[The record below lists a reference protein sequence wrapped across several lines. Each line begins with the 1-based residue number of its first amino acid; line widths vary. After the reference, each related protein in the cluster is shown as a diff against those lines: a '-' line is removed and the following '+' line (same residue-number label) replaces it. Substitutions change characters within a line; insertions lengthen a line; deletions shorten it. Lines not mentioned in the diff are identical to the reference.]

1 MSTIA
6 HPGVPLSGTV
16 PSPFAGADI
25 CGLAGF
31 VLPIGAARSVFEDDV
46 WVFTQVIGIPAYVS
60 KGARR
65 LDFSGII
72 NERWKTMAKEYIA
85 AQMAPG
91 HEAVRTLP
99 YANRTVRVVNSL
111 YAELLELVR
120 WLNWLTAQ
128 GVTELGEVTEHHC
141 TSFAQYRATHRPNGK
156 KTHDRP
162 SVRRAVELTIIGLAR
177 YGELFTTDRYHP
189 RLRPFPG
196 QVTSKPSGNANKT
209 PPVADPT
216 FQPLL
221 GAALYL
227 IQTLAPHLLRQL
239 DAKRRYVAH
248 RASLPAA
255 QIDRGELEAVIRR
268 HVEEQ
273 RPFDRNVNWAKT
285 RKWISKDDPLGMV
298 NLYALAAEAG
308 RREISPSTLE
318 SVRDVLEEA
327 VEAVGIEE
335 PFCRGADMVERA
347 DGQGEA
353 PWSKPLSERGLRAL
367 SGVVKTAS
375 HVVIVALSGMRQSE
389 LREMNVGCRV
399 PPIEAGPGLK
409 RYKLASRVIKGKPLG
424 GVPDEWVVIWEA
436 YQAAEVAE
444 QLLGPDAEIG
454 DPLLTSPLDSNRFT
468 LFRQWVNGAAGQAL
482 GLAPIP
488 EGQLTTRMLRRTL
501 ALEIAYRP
509 GGLLAAKVQLKH
521 LSVVTTEGYA
531 ARPGGAQAKFL
542 AEVNAEEAERNKD
555 LVLAEYRRYQ
565 QGEMPAGPGA
575 RDLISFFASVDGKL
589 ARAAAEDPTVV
600 GSDQEVRALLA
611 EIADVLHLGAANYC
625 WFIDPS
631 KALCLKLAGTPNAT
645 KPLAGMCDS
654 ARCPQATHHPCHRP
668 VWAESVRNKQVFI
681 ESIGRHHKTE
691 KARLQADLDRDVKVL
706 ATIDATTT

>member
-1 MSTIA
+1 M
-6 HPGVPLSGTV
+6 
-16 PSPFAGADI
+16 
-25 CGLAGF
+25 
-31 VLPIGAARSVFEDDV
+31 
-46 WVFTQVIGIPAYVS
+46 
-60 KGARR
+60 
-65 LDFSGII
+65 
-72 NERWKTMAKEYIA
+72 
-85 AQMAPG
+85 
-91 HEAVRTLP
+91 
-99 YANRTVRVVNSL
+99 
-111 YAELLELVR
+111 
-120 WLNWLTAQ
+120 
-128 GVTELGEVTEHHC
+128 
-141 TSFAQYRATHRPNGK
+141 
-156 KTHDRP
+156 
-162 SVRRAVELTIIGLAR
+162 
-177 YGELFTTDRYHP
+177 FTTDRYHP
-189 RLRPFPG
+189 GLRPFPG
-196 QVTSKPSGNANKT
+196 QATSKPSGNANKT

-227 IQTLAPHLLRQL
+227 VQNLAPPLLREL

-248 RASLPAA
+248 RAALPAA
-255 QIDRGELEAVIRR
+255 RMDLDELEAVIRR
-268 HVEEQ
+268 HVEDQ
-273 RPFDRNVNWAKT
+273 RPFDRNVNWAKP
-285 RKWISKDDPLGMV
+285 RKWISKDDPLGQV

-308 RREISPSTLE
+308 RREISPPTLL

-335 PFCRGADMVERA
+335 PFCRGASMVERA

-353 PWSKPLSERGLRAL
+353 PWSGPLSERGLRAL
-367 SGVVKTAS
+367 TGVVKTAS

-444 QLLGPDAEIG
+444 QLLGPEAEIG
-454 DPLLTSPLDSNRFT
+454 DPLLTSPLDSDRFT
-468 LFRQWVNGAAGQAL
+468 LFRQWVNGTAGQAL

-565 QGEMPAGPGA
+565 QGEMPSGPGA

-611 EIADVLHLGAANYC
+611 EVAGVLHLGVANYC

-668 VWAESVRNKQVFI
+668 VWAESVRTKQVFI
-681 ESIGRHHKTE
+681 GSIGRNHKTE
-691 KARLQADLDRDVKVL
+691 KARLQADLDRDVQVL
-706 ATIDATTT
+706 ASIDAAA

>member
-1 MSTIA
+1 
-6 HPGVPLSGTV
+6 
-16 PSPFAGADI
+16 
-25 CGLAGF
+25 
-31 VLPIGAARSVFEDDV
+31 VFG
-46 WVFTQVIGIPAYVS
+46 QA
-60 KGARR
+60 
-65 LDFSGII
+65 
-72 NERWKTMAKEYIA
+72 
-85 AQMAPG
+85 
-91 HEAVRTLP
+91 
-99 YANRTVRVVNSL
+99 
-111 YAELLELVR
+111 LL
-120 WLNWLTAQ
+120 
-128 GVTELGEVTEHHC
+128 
-141 TSFAQYRATHRPNGK
+141 YRATHRPNGK

-162 SVRRAVELTIIGLAR
+162 SVRRAAELTIIGLAR
-177 YGELFTTDRYHP
+177 YGELFTTDRYRP
-189 RLRPFPG
+189 GLRPFPG
-196 QVTSKPSGNANKT
+196 QATSKPNGNVNKT
-209 PPVADPT
+209 PPVTDPT

-227 IQTLAPHLLRQL
+227 VQTLAPHLLREL

-255 QIDRGELEAVIRR
+255 RIDRGELEAVIRR
-268 HVEEQ
+268 HVEER
-273 RPFDRNVNWAKT
+273 RPFDRNVNWAKS
-285 RKWISKDDPLGMV
+285 RKWISKDDPLGKV

-308 RREISPSTLE
+308 RRELSPSTLE

-335 PFCRGADMVERA
+335 PFCRRAGMVERA

-353 PWSKPLSERGLRAL
+353 PWSEPLSERGLRAL
-367 SGVVKTAS
+367 TGVVKTAS
-375 HVVIVALSGMRQSE
+375 HVIIVAISGMRQSE

-409 RYKLASRVIKGKPLG
+409 RYKLASRVVKGKPLG
-424 GVPDEWVVIWEA
+424 GVPDEWVVTWEA

-444 QLLGPDAEIG
+444 QLLGPGAEIG
-454 DPLLTSPLDSNRFT
+454 DPLLTSPLDSDRFT

-575 RDLISFFASVDGKL
+575 RELISFFASVDGKL
-589 ARAAAEDPTVV
+589 ARAAAEDPTAV

-611 EIADVLHLGAANYC
+611 EIAGVLHLGVANYC

-668 VWAESVRNKQVFI
+668 VWAESVRTKQVFI
-681 ESIGRHHKTE
+681 GSIGRNDKTE
-691 KARLQADLDRDVKVL
+691 KARLQADLDRDVNVL
-706 ATIDATTT
+706 ASIDAAAA

>member
-1 MSTIA
+1 MSTIPQTA
-6 HPGVPLSGTV
+6 VLSPGTAA
-16 PSPFAGADI
+16 SPFVEADM

-31 VLPIGAARSVFEDDV
+31 VLPIGAARPVFEDDT
-46 WVFTQVIGIPAYVS
+46 WDFTQVIGIPAYVS
-60 KGARR
+60 KCARR

-72 NERWKTMAKEYIA
+72 NVRWKTVAKEYIA

-99 YANRTVRVVNSL
+99 YANRTVRVVNGL
-111 YAELLELVR
+111 YTELLELVR
-120 WLNWLTAQ
+120 WLNWLTTQ
-128 GVTELGEVTEHHC
+128 GVAELGEVTDHHC
-141 TSFAQYRATHRPNGK
+141 KSFAQYRATHRPAGK
-156 KTHDRP
+156 RTHDRP

-177 YGELFTTDRYHP
+177 YSELFTTDRYHP
-189 RLRPFPG
+189 GLRPFRG
-196 QVTSKPSGNANKT
+196 QATSKPSGNANKT
-209 PPVADPT
+209 PPVTDPT

-221 GAALYL
+221 AAALYL
-227 IQTLAPHLLRQL
+227 VQTLAPPLLREL

-248 RASLPAA
+248 RAALPAA
-255 QIDRGELEAVIRR
+255 RIDLEELEAIIRR

-273 RPFDRNVNWAKT
+273 RPFDRNVSWAKT
-285 RKWISKDDPLGMV
+285 RTWISKDDPLSQI
-298 NLYALAAEAG
+298 NLYALAAEGG
-308 RREISPSTLE
+308 RREISPSALE

-327 VEAVGIEE
+327 VKAVGIEE
-335 PFCRGADMVERA
+335 PFCRGASMVKRA
-347 DGQGEA
+347 DGQGEV
-353 PWSKPLSERGLRAL
+353 PWSEPLSERGLRAL
-367 SGVVKTAS
+367 TGVVKTAS

-409 RYKLASRVIKGKPLG
+409 RYKLASRVVKGKPLG

-444 QLLGPDAEIG
+444 QLLGPEAEIG
-454 DPLLTSPLDSNRFT
+454 DPLLTSPLDRSRFA
-468 LFRQWVNGAAGQAL
+468 LFRQWVNGPAGQAL

-488 EGQLTTRMLRRTL
+488 EGQLTARMLRRTL

-521 LSVVTTEGYA
+521 VSVVTTEGYA

-565 QGEMPAGPGA
+565 QGEMPSGPGA

-589 ARAAAEDPTVV
+589 ARAAAEDATVV

-611 EIADVLHLGAANYC
+611 EVAGVLHLGVANYC

-668 VWAESVRNKQVFI
+668 VWAESVRTKQVFI
-681 ESIGRHHKTE
+681 GSIGRNHKTE

-706 ATIDATTT
+706 ASIAAAAS